1 MHMLIKQSIAWLG
14 GCLLSFAS
22 FAGFMGEPTRQ
33 PIAET
38 FPWSITGS
46 AGYAVLSDAYA
57 GQGQTPIGRIAV
69 GKSLGDLLC
78 GVLGLELGFQNGTT
92 MQLNIPQSTLDL
104 LGGVP
109 VTVTVNPLLDLL
121 ATVRAAPMPQSTVFG
136 ELKLGAAYRRM
147 NVLVRDTV
155 NNKSQFAFEAQAG
168 LGIPIIESVTISLLY
183 QGIFGSSIDFQ
194 VEQTSGT
201 GLISNIPVQN
211 GVLLSLSAFF

>member
-1 MHMLIKQSIAWLG
+1 MLIRQAVVLFG

-78 GVLGLELGFQNGTT
+78 GVFGLEFGFQNGTS
-92 MQLNIPQSTLDL
+92 MQLDIPEATLNL

-121 ATVRAAPMPQSTVFG
+121 ATVRVAPIPKSTVFG

-147 NVLVRDTV
+147 NVLVRETV

-168 LGIPIIESVTISLLY
+168 LGVPIIEAVTVSLLY
-183 QGIFGSSIDFQ
+183 QGIFGSSVNFQ
-194 VEQTSGT
+194 ADRASRT
-201 GLISNIPVQN
+201 GYIANIPVQN
-211 GVLLSLSAFF
+211 GVLLSLSAAF